1 VEPWFWCPR
10 RVPSRQIRLFCFP
23 YAGASASA
31 YRTWPERLPAGVE
44 VWAAQ
49 LPGRGPRLRERPL
62 TRPEPLLAALEAALA
77 PHLGEPFALFG
88 HSMGALI
95 AFELCRRL
103 RGRGRPLPAHLF
115 VSGRAPPNHDRS
127 SAPVRSLSDAQLI
140 ARLRRYGGTPAPVLE
155 NEELLELLLPA
166 IRADFELLDAWRH
179 VPEPPLAVPLTV
191 LGGTDDPLTP
201 PESLEGWREQTSGEW
216 ALHSVPGGH
225 FFVHTEEAA
234 VLRVISQ
241 RLEGARGAA

>member
-1 VEPWFWCPR
+1 M
-10 RVPSRQIRLFCFP
+10 RLFCFP

-49 LPGRGPRLRERPL
+49 LPGRGPRLRELPL

-77 PHLGEPFALFG
+77 PHLGEPFAFFG
-88 HSMGALI
+88 HSMGGLI

-103 RGRGRPLPAHLF
+103 RARGRPSPAHLF
-115 VSGRAPPNHDRS
+115 VSGREPPADDRRS
-127 SAPVRSLSDAQLI
+127 TPVGSLSDAQLI
-140 ARLRRYGGTPAPVLE
+140 ARLRRYGGTPGPILE

-191 LGGTDDPLTP
+191 LGGAEDALARPDRLD
-201 PESLEGWREQTSGEW
+201 GWRAQAAGEC
-216 ALHSVPGGH
+216 ALHLLPGGH
-225 FFVHTEEAA
+225 FFIHTEEAA
-234 VLRVISQ
+234 VLRLISR
-241 RLEGARGAA
+241 RLERAGGAA